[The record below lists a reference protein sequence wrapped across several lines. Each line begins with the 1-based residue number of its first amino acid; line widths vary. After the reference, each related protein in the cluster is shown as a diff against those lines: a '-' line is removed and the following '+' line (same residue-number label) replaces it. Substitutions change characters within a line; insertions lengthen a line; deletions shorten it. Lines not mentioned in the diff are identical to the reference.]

1 MAFLNKKSAFAYSAL
16 AVSVMVAQAEA
27 ATIQGLSANQLND
40 NTTQLRITFDGKPVM
55 PSANQTSANQL
66 ILDFN
71 QTSSSGLPRS
81 MPINRGVIGNVT
93 ALNSGNLTRLMVGL
107 TSAANYSS
115 SVDGNQLLIN
125 VTNRG
130 GATSSYASTPAPV
143 QMAPAPVQMA
153 TPVQTV
159 APAQAAPMAVQVNP
173 LLTPTGRSLSD
184 SLNGVSSINYA
195 GKGASGGNVTI
206 ALTNEAIPVDVQ
218 RQGNKVVVR
227 TQGSTI
233 PRHLLRQIQGN
244 GLVTSVNAVN
254 QGQSGMITLTM
265 SGDYE
270 YQAYQS
276 GSSLHIS
283 VLPPK
288 QLREPTL
295 EEKTYTGEALSMEF
309 QDVSV
314 RTVLDVLGQ
323 FTSTNIVA
331 ADNVTGNI
339 TLRLINVPWDQ
350 ALDIILRSK
359 NLGQRKNGNVILVA
373 PAAELDKQEEEML
386 AAQKRKVVSAPLRT
400 EYVRLNYAKAA
411 EVIKLIDDA
420 DSRGRSGDAGG
431 KTALLAS
438 PDGVITSDARTNTII
453 IKDTSEGINNIRALI
468 DKIDIPVKQVMI
480 EARVVNATE
489 AFSKEIGVN
498 WGATKNSSTN
508 PFSTKANSP
517 TNLSVDLGSS
527 AVKNASLTV
536 GLLSISDMLLDLTL
550 SAMQAENRG
559 EVISSPKVLTADK
572 QKARISSGKQI
583 AYQEASA
590 SGATTVSF
598 KEAVL
603 SLEATPNITPDGKI
617 SLQLNIRNG
626 DTTGEIYAGVPV
638 IREDSVDTNVVLE
651 DGQTVVLGGV
661 FRNTISSGQNKVPF
675 LGGLPGVGRLF
686 KYDEKRN
693 EKNELLIFI
702 TPRLVNDGVSR
713 IN

>member
-1 MAFLNKKSAFAYSAL
+1 
-16 AVSVMVAQAEA
+16 
-27 ATIQGLSANQLND
+27 
-40 NTTQLRITFDGKPVM
+40 
-55 PSANQTSANQL
+55 
-66 ILDFN
+66 
-71 QTSSSGLPRS
+71 
-81 MPINRGVIGNVT
+81 
-93 ALNSGNLTRLMVGL
+93 
-107 TSAANYSS
+107 
-115 SVDGNQLLIN
+115 
-125 VTNRG
+125 
-130 GATSSYASTPAPV
+130 
-143 QMAPAPVQMA
+143 
-153 TPVQTV
+153 
-159 APAQAAPMAVQVNP
+159 
-173 LLTPTGRSLSD
+173 
-184 SLNGVSSINYA
+184 
-195 GKGASGGNVTI
+195 
-206 ALTNEAIPVDVQ
+206 
-218 RQGNKVVVR
+218 
-227 TQGSTI
+227 
-233 PRHLLRQIQGN
+233 
-244 GLVTSVNAVN
+244 
-254 QGQSGMITLTM
+254 
-265 SGDYE
+265 
-270 YQAYQS
+270 
-276 GSSLHIS
+276 
-283 VLPPK
+283 
-288 QLREPTL
+288 
-295 EEKTYTGEALSMEF
+295 
-309 QDVSV
+309 
-314 RTVLDVLGQ
+314 
-323 FTSTNIVA
+323 
-331 ADNVTGNI
+331 
-339 TLRLINVPWDQ
+339 
-350 ALDIILRSK
+350 
-359 NLGQRKNGNVILVA
+359 
-373 PAAELDKQEEEML
+373 
-386 AAQKRKVVSAPLRT
+386 
-400 EYVRLNYAKAA
+400 
-411 EVIKLIDDA
+411 
-420 DSRGRSGDAGG
+420 
-431 KTALLAS
+431 
-438 PDGVITSDARTNTII
+438 
-453 IKDTSEGINNIRALI
+453 
-468 DKIDIPVKQVMI
+468 MI